1 MDKIKET
8 PNRLHDKISHLLS
21 FDCDEDWIKKVS
33 GIYCENTDE
42 EMTLP
47 SLFYDDEDGF
57 TKVTLSWKRDNI
69 HITQDFTKDINLCY
83 VHIADLSKG
92 TFEEWEFEI
101 NEDVDWCGIF
111 NRIEKKLVSGFI

>member
-1 MDKIKET
+1 MDKIKQK

-21 FDCDEDWIKKVS
+21 FECDEDWIKKVS
-33 GIYCENTDE
+33 EIYCENTDE

-57 TKVTLSWKRDNI
+57 AKVTLSWKIGNI
-69 HITQDFTKDINLCY
+69 HITQDFVKDINLCY

-101 NEDVDWCGIF
+101 NEDFDWRDNFTKI
-111 NRIEKKLVSGFI
+111 NIYLN